1 MRKFFLLILFFLVQI
16 LAVYAEGSGKVS
28 GEVVNFTSQKPV
40 PSQEVTLKA
49 WKEDSPVFEKK
60 TITDES
66 GHFEFSEVELNKAYV
81 YEVSTNYD
89 DVDYYSKQ
97 FVLTED
103 KSEITITVKV
113 YEVSKDISNI
123 SIPIYHVVINKNE
136 DSFEVFE
143 SFSLMNTGKTSFPNL
158 LLELPKESK
167 NLEIMQGFMECC
179 AEISGNR
186 LLHTMALKPGGEVF
200 SLKYRL
206 SLSESLDL
214 SRIFP
219 FDLKRLLVITELD
232 TVSPSSS
239 EFSPREVR
247 ESEEKT
253 LYTFSM
259 DEVKHGKRT
268 ELIFKTGIKPPNNLL
283 WGIASL
289 LFVAAFGGFIAFS
302 LRRRS
307 HSSMEERLSRF
318 AQREKVHLSL
328 ISKLDEMRKS
338 KAISEDVY
346 EEFRREQEAKLR
358 KVQGW
363 LSKKQGVQ
371 KKKEQ

>member
-1 MRKFFLLILFFLVQI
+1 MRKFCLLTFLFLFQI
-16 LAVYAEGSGKVS
+16 SVVYAEVTGKVS
-28 GEVVNFTSQKPV
+28 GKVVNFTSDNLV
-40 PSQEVTLKA
+40 SSQEVILKA

-60 TITDES
+60 TTTDES
-66 GHFEFSEVELNKAYV
+66 GHFEFSELEIDEAYV
-81 YEVSTNYD
+81 YDVSTNYS
-89 DVDYYSKQ
+89 DVDYSEQ

-103 KSEITITVKV
+103 KSEITLTVKV

-123 SIPIYHVVINKNE
+123 SIPIYHVVLNKNE

-179 AEISGNR
+179 TEISENR
-186 LLHTMALKPGGEVF
+186 ILHTMALKPGGEVF

-219 FDLKRLLVITELD
+219 FDVKRLLVITELD

-239 EFSPREVR
+239 GFSPREVR

-259 DEVKHGKRT
+259 DEVKHSKRT

-289 LFVAAFGGFIAFS
+289 LFVAAFGTFIGIS
-302 LRRRS
+302 WKRRNR
-307 HSSMEERLSRF
+307 SSMEERLSRF
-318 AQREKVHLSL
+318 TQHEKVHLSL
-328 ISKLDEMRKS
+328 ISKLDEMQEEEQ
-338 KAISEDVY
+338 ISEDVY
-346 EEFRREQEAKLR
+346 EEFRGEQEEKLK
-358 KVQGW
+358 KVQKW
-363 LSKKQGVQ
+363 LSRRD
-371 KKKEQ
+371 E